1 MTTGERIVK
10 LYVTGR
16 ISLDGLNKALAD
28 GTITKEKYDE
38 AIRLRG

>member
-28 GTITKEKYDE
+28 GTITKAQYDE

>member
-28 GTITKEKYDE
+28 GTITKEQYDE
-38 AIRLRG
+38 AIRIRG

>member
-16 ISLDGLNKALAD
+16 SSLDGLNKALAD
-28 GTITKEKYDE
+28 GTITKEQYDE

>member
-10 LYVTGR
+10 LYVTSR

-28 GTITKEKYDE
+28 GTITKEQYDE